1 MKIESSEFKH
11 GEAIPPVFTCQG
23 DDKSPPLKIS
33 DVPAEAKSLVL
44 IVDDPDAPGGTW
56 VHWLVWNIPPD
67 TGVFDQNHVPNGA
80 EQGKNSWG
88 RAGYGGPCPPSGT
101 HRYFFKL
108 YALDDMLP
116 LSSADVQQL
125 EKAMK
130 PHIIE
135 QCELMGTYRKN

>member
-1 MKIESSEFKH
+1 MKIKSSEFKH

-80 EQGKNSWG
+80 VQGKNSWG

-108 YALDDMLP
+108 YALDDMLQ